1 MSKHNLSP
9 TALGTFKNCPRCFW
23 LEKVKGIKR
32 PQGIFPSLPGGMDA
46 VIKTY
51 FDKFREIGSLPPEI
65 ASHVEGKLVSDKAL
79 MDDWRN
85 WRKGLRYESDGLDVT
100 LAGALD
106 DCLISDGYYIPLDYK
121 TRGWAPKE
129 GGEAYYQHQLDCYC
143 LLLEKNGYKQKGV
156 AYLLYY
162 YPKEVTERGQV
173 TFNVEP
179 HKIETDINAAE
190 MLVREAVKRLNGPEP
205 QASTDCE
212 YCAWHQG
219 QKL

>member
-9 TALGTFKNCPRCFW
+9 TALGTFKNCLRCFW

-32 PQGIFPSLPGGMDA
+32 PRGIFPSLPGGMDA

-51 FDKFREIGSLPPEI
+51 FDKFRESGVLPPEI
-65 ASHVEGKLVSDKAL
+65 ASHVEGRLVSDRAL
-79 MDDWRN
+79 MNAWRN
-85 WRKGLRYESDGLDVT
+85 WRKGLRYESVGLDVT

-106 DCLISDGYYIPLDYK
+106 DCLISDGCYIPLDYK

-143 LLLEKNGYKQKGV
+143 LLLEKNGYPQKGV

-162 YPKEVTERGQV
+162 YPKEVTEHGQV
-173 TFNVEP
+173 IFNVEP
-179 HKIETDINAAE
+179 HRVETDIKAAE
-190 MLVREAVKRLNGPEP
+190 ALVREAVKCLSGEEP
-205 QASTDCE
+205 QAADTCE
-212 YCAWHQG
+212 YCTWFKG
-219 QKL
+219 QR